1 MPPRTLAS
9 LAHALTVANDVQAA
23 LGALG
28 EALADIDRFAQI
40 ALVKYDHRRSML
52 RERLKPND
60 GGVDI
65 TALDTTID
73 HLPNRER
80 VAVMA
85 GGQFVEFADSVD
97 EFARLF
103 QLPSLGEAGW
113 LLDASVGPA
122 TSSPVTSSTV
132 TAADAQFRLFQSVC
146 TWAPTAVTTHEARI
160 PRSDPPTIS
169 SDRG

>member
-28 EALADIDRFAQI
+28 EALAEIDRTAQL

-52 RERLKPND
+52 RERLVPND
-60 GGVDI
+60 GGVEV

-80 VAVMA
+80 LAVMG
-85 GGQFVEFADSVD
+85 GGQFVEFTDSAD
-97 EFARLF
+97 
-103 QLPSLGEAGW
+103 
-113 LLDASVGPA
+113 
-122 TSSPVTSSTV
+122 
-132 TAADAQFRLFQSVC
+132 
-146 TWAPTAVTTHEARI
+146 
-160 PRSDPPTIS
+160 
-169 SDRG
+169 